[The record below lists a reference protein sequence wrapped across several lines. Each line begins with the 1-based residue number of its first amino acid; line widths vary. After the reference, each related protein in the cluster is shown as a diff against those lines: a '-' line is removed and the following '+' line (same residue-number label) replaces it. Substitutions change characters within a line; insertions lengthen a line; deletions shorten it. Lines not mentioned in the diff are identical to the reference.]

1 MPLTRCVTHLPQWF
15 TDSTPTD
22 YNGGR
27 TAADIAKF
35 VKKKT
40 TAAISV
46 LSSVEAADAFK
57 EAGGRLAVVAFLKSE
72 KGKEV
77 TAITEAAEKFD
88 DTFGIVTS
96 AAVASHLGITSKA
109 PAVAMLRTFDEPVVM
124 MEGAD
129 ITAEKVLEFAEA
141 FSRPLV
147 LPFNDENSK
156 IIFESKFH
164 VLTLLPAEGDH
175 EALLETVRAAS
186 QAMRG
191 KKLQFVSVASSE
203 PNNAGVLNFFG
214 ATQLTAPKVVGF
226 VMGDA
231 TRKFQM
237 VGGDITVD
245 ALTTFASQVLD
256 LTAPPLTMS
265 APPPEN
271 NEGPLIE
278 VVGTTVDEL
287 VMDPTKD
294 VLLEVYSPQCGH
306 CKALE
311 PVYNKL
317 ARRFAD
323 VPSVVIAKM
332 DGTANEHSK
341 ISVSGFPTLLFFP
354 ARENAEPI
362 VFEGDR
368 TLKAFT
374 KFIKEHA
381 VTSYELPKKEKGDAE
396 QGDAASEAAG
406 GEVHD
411 EL

>member
-1 MPLTRCVTHLPQWF
+1 M
-15 TDSTPTD
+15 
-22 YNGGR
+22 
-27 TAADIAKF
+27 
-35 VKKKT
+35 KKKT
-40 TAAISV
+40 TAAIQ
-46 LSSVEAADAFK
+46 LLASVEAADAFK
-57 EAGGRLAVVAFLKSE
+57 EAGGRLAVVAFLKAE
-72 KGKEV
+72 KGKEA

-96 AAVASHLGITSKA
+96 AAVATHLGITAKA
-109 PAVAMLRTFDEPVVM
+109 PAVAMLRSFDEPLVM
-124 MEGAD
+124 MEGAA
-129 ITAEKVLEFAEA
+129 ITAENVVEFAEA
-141 FSRPLV
+141 YSRPLL
-147 LPFNDENSK
+147 LPFSDENSK

-186 QAMRG
+186 KAMRG
-191 KKLQFVSVASSE
+191 KGKVQFVSVSSSE

-226 VMGDA
+226 VMGDS
-231 TRKFQM
+231 TRKFQL
-237 VGGDITVD
+237 VAGDITVD

-256 LTAPPLTMS
+256 LTAPPLAMS

-306 CKALE
+306 CQALE

-381 VTSYELPKKEKGDAE
+381 VTSYELPKKDKGDAE
-396 QGDAASEAAG
+396 QGDAEPAEAAA